1 MIELNF
7 KPFPQL
13 ETGRLVLRNMVIDD
27 APEIFFLRS
36 DNDVMRYIDREPA
49 KTIKDAEDLINKI
62 TTDINANEAVM
73 WAISLKEDPK
83 KLIGTICLWHF
94 QKEHF
99 RGETGYMLHP
109 LHWRKGIMKEALIKI
124 LDYGF
129 NALNLHS
136 VEAHISPENIASA
149 TLLER
154 TGFVREAYF
163 KESFHFRG
171 KFLDTAVYSK
181 LKG

>member
-13 ETGRLVLRNMVIDD
+13 ETDRLILRNMTMED

-36 DNDVMRYIDREPA
+36 DKDVMRYIDREPA
-49 KTIKDAEDLINKI
+49 KTIKDAEDLITRI
-62 TTDINANEAVM
+62 LTDIDKNEAVM
-73 WAISLKEDPK
+73 WAIALKEEPE
-83 KLIGTICLWHF
+83 KLIGTICIWKF

-99 RGETGYMLHP
+99 RGETGYILHP
-109 LHWRKGIMKEALIKI
+109 QHWRKGIMKEALIKV
-124 LDYGF
+124 LDFGF

-136 VEAHISPENIASA
+136 VEAHISPDNIASA

-163 KESFHFRG
+163 RENFHFRG

-181 LKG
+181 LKN